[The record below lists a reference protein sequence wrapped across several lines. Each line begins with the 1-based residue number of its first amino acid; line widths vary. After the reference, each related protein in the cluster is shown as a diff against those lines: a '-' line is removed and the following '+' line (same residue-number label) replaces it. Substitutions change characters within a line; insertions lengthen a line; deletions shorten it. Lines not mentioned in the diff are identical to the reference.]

1 MDLLVIAQVAAIVIG
16 ALGGSAGLVMFFTLR
31 ATKRKLLAE
40 AGKTTAEGDKTD
52 AEAAEILARASAGML
67 SPFEATIAS
76 LARQL
81 AEANT
86 QTEELT
92 AKLRAANKR
101 IGELEDSVEVLT
113 RRMDHAAH
121 PERDPR

>member
-1 MDLLVIAQVAAIVIG
+1 MNLLVVAQIITAIIA

-76 LARQL
+76 LSRQL
-81 AEANT
+81 AAANA
-86 QTEELT
+86 EIEDLNR
-92 AKLRAANKR
+92 KLRAANKR
-101 IGELEDSVEVLT
+101 VGELEDSVATLT
-113 RRMDHAAH
+113 RRVDAAGT
-121 PERDPR
+121 PEPA